1 MLMGQPRNHGP
12 LDSRHDVPLIGHT
25 SKFRKF
31 SCATLEGRKGARESR
46 SLEGEGE
53 IQELVCVFGVP
64 LT

>member
-1 MLMGQPRNHGP
+1 MRL
-12 LDSRHDVPLIGHT
+12 
-25 SKFRKF
+25 
-31 SCATLEGRKGARESR
+31 ATLEGSKGARKSR